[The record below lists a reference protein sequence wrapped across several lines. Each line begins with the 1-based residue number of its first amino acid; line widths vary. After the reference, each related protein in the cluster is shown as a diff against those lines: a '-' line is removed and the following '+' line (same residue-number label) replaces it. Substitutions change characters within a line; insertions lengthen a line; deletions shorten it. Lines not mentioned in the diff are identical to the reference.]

1 MRRQVLPLLENFIL
15 QQLDQFC
22 NNGNLHSV
30 DTNIKLSQI
39 EIYIYYENKLLGRNT
54 FNENS
59 KPYTIM
65 LAIEYFYVF
74 DHLQE
79 L

>member
-30 DTNIKLSQI
+30 DTNIKYQM
-39 EIYIYYENKLLGRNT
+39 YMVYFT
-54 FNENS
+54 TT
-59 KPYTIM
+59 KPV
-65 LAIEYFYVF
+65 L
-74 DHLQE
+74 
-79 L
+79 